1 MPFLGELA
9 DGLADDA
16 LGYAVLG
23 GQVLTRGQAGSG
35 GKFAGDDLPPDE
47 GDELKVPGLIHFTRL
62 TSGYPACKLYI
73 RLAGRIAGS
82 LFPWW

>member
-9 DGLADDA
+9 DRLADDA
-16 LGYAVLG
+16 LSYTVLG
-23 GQVLTRGQAGSG
+23 GQVLTRGQAGSR

-47 GDELKVPGLIHFTRL
+47 GDELKVPGLIHSTRL
-62 TSGYPACKLYI
+62 TSGYPACKLVI
-73 RLAGRIAGS
+73 RLASRIAGS